1 MLRKIFGRLSE
12 GDQKRSC
19 TVKHSGAE
27 ITART
32 LRLHSI
38 RSALIILG
46 QVGGMLAASFCR
58 NRRLRARS
66 DGADKPIAE

>member
-19 TVKHSGAE
+19 KHSGAE

-38 RSALIILG
+38 PSALIILG
-46 QVGGMLAASFCR
+46 KWAGMLAASFCR
-58 NRRLRARS
+58 NRRMRARS
-66 DGADKPIAE
+66 DGANKPIAE